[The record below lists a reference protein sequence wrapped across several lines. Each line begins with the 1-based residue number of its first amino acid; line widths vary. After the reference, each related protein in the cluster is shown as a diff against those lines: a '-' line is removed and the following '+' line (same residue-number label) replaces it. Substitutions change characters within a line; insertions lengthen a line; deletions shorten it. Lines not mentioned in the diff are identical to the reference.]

1 MRRFGTQGPVNSEEH
16 YVVSRSDELA
26 DYIDRVKQGRYIVL
40 FAPRQ
45 SGKTTFFKDAIKMLA
60 EEDSSY
66 FPIQLNF
73 EEYKNRTSDQFYVDV
88 YEDICEEIEYII
100 DSRNSELTHK
110 QLQIL
115 SGSKITDSV
124 SMRRFFRQLPHILK
138 NEKDLS
144 VLPRIFINI
153 DEFDGIPQTVVS
165 DFLHSL
171 RRIYLT
177 DRNVRSPYSLSIVGV
192 KSITQLNYDRSVSPF
207 NIQDEFT
214 LPNFT
219 LQQVGELFA
228 QYTDEVGQV
237 IAPEVLE
244 LLHRQTAGQ
253 PFLVNRIAQILTDE
267 IDIPKSDSIQ
277 LPHFLQAHAILLEE
291 RNTNI
296 DHLTTNIRRD
306 RRYETML
313 MEIAFADS
321 SRRFNLR
328 NEIISDL
335 VTYGVIGKDE
345 AGFCKILNPIYLY
358 CIIQTFQPPGNGLE
372 SEYFSDDG
380 PIDFSGY
387 LASSGMIRM
396 DALIDN
402 FKDFIARAGYRIL
415 QVPDTPQ
422 EFVGQYLLS
431 AYLDQFVQTVGASIR
446 LEVQTGRGRADIV
459 ISHKGRQYIIETKV
473 WRSERRYELGKQQL
487 AEYMKLED
495 TTQGYYV
502 VFDHRDNPNPFVETD
517 TFDDLTIRS
526 YVIPVLQTPPSQQIS
541 EQPLSYTLHT
551 GNNLETSMKSRMN
564 WLPAESD
571 LKTVCENYKDPIYSL
586 SQAEI
591 PAIILRSA
599 YSPEQ
604 CQGLIHRFTNMGL
617 MRDESDINTADKRT
631 RIDIG
636 TSLGNRGNNRDGFL
650 AHAKATHHLF
660 QFLFDGFD
668 NPVDL
673 IYESLAALSPGKDV
687 KVAREPDGSLYGPA
701 IFRVHYETHSYKP
714 HIDSVKY
721 REQRTDYAVYRFEH
735 QFAGVLC
742 VQNADADGKGTQAIL
757 HRCLWSEDVQPH
769 IAEETFDRYAAENGI
784 ENYQVDLEQGDL
796 YFFNTRCIHEV
807 PAVKGARARIVLA
820 VFIGYSPDDD
830 EIYVWS

>member
-1 MRRFGTQGPVNSEEH
+1 MRRFGTQGPVNSQEH

-26 DYIDRVKQGRYIVL
+26 DYIDRIKQGRYIVL

-45 SGKTTFFKDAIKMLA
+45 SGKTTFFKDAIKRLA
-60 EEDSSY
+60 GEDSSY

-73 EEYKNRTSDQFYVDV
+73 EIYKNCSPDVFYQDIF
-88 YEDICEEIEYII
+88 EDIREEIQINLI
-100 DSRNSELTHK
+100 KRGDQPSSRLVEFLDNT
-110 QLQIL
+110 QIRNHLGL
-115 SGSKITDSV
+115 S
-124 SMRRFFRQLPHILK
+124 RFFRQLTNFLRQESDASI
-138 NEKDLS
+138 
-144 VLPRIFINI
+144 VPRVAIII
-153 DEFDGIPQTVVS
+153 DEFDGIPQTVIN
-165 DFLHSL
+165 DFLHTL

-214 LPNFT
+214 LPNFS
-219 LQQVGELFA
+219 LQQVHELFA

-237 IAPEVLE
+237 IDPEVLE
-244 LLHRQTAGQ
+244 LLHKQTAGQ

-267 IDIPKSDSIQ
+267 LDIPKNDSIQ

-296 DHLTTNIRRD
+296 DHLTTTIRRD
-306 RRYETML
+306 RRYEMML
-313 MEIAFADS
+313 MEIAFTDGS
-321 SRRFNLR
+321 KRFNLR

-345 AGFCKILNPIYLY
+345 DGFCRILNPIYLY

-372 SEYFSDDG
+372 NEYFSDDG
-380 PIDFSGY
+380 PIDFSDY
-387 LASSGMIRM
+387 LTSSGMIRM

-402 FKDFIARAGYRIL
+402 FKNFIARAGYRIL

-446 LEVQTGRGRADIV
+446 LEVKTGRGRADII
-459 ISHKGRQYIIETKV
+459 ISHNGQQYIIETKV

-487 AEYMKLED
+487 VEYMKLED
-495 TTQGYYV
+495 ITQGYYV
-502 VFDHRDNPNPFVETD
+502 VFDHRDNPNPLVETD
-517 TFDDLTIRS
+517 TFDDLTIHS
-526 YVIPVLQTPPSQQIS
+526 YVIPVLQIPPSQQIS
-541 EQPLSYTLHT
+541 EQPLTYISHT
-551 GNNLETSMKSRMN
+551 RQNMETSMKSQTN
-564 WLPAESD
+564 WVPAEPD

-591 PAIILRSA
+591 PAIILRKA
-599 YSPEQ
+599 YSPKQ

-636 TSLGNRGNNRDGFL
+636 TSLGNRGNNKDDFL
-650 AHAKATHHLF
+650 AHAKVTHHLF
-660 QFLFDGFD
+660 QFLFNGFD

-673 IYESLAALSPGKDV
+673 IYESLAVLSPGKDV
-687 KVAREPDGSLYGPA
+687 MVAREPDGSLYGPA

-769 IAEETFDRYAAENGI
+769 IAEETFDRYAAENRI

-807 PAVKGARARIVLA
+807 PAVKGIRARIVLA
-820 VFIGYSPDDD
+820 VFIGYSPDDA

>member
-1 MRRFGTQGPVNSEEH
+1 MRRFGTQGPVNSQEH

-45 SGKTTFFKDAIKMLA
+45 SGKTTFFKDVLKVLS
-60 EEDSSY
+60 EEDESF

-73 EEYKNRTSDQFYVDV
+73 EIYKNCSPEVFYQDIL
-88 YEDICEEIEYII
+88 EDIREEIQTVYSKRSVNHSSKLVEYFESTQLTNHI
-100 DSRNSELTHK
+100 DFSRFL
-110 QLQIL
+110 
-115 SGSKITDSV
+115 
-124 SMRRFFRQLPHILK
+124 RQLANFLIQ
-138 NEKDLS
+138 ESDAS
-144 VLPRIFINI
+144 IIPRVVIII

-165 DFLHSL
+165 DFLHTL
-171 RRIYLT
+171 RRIYLS
-177 DRNVRSPYSLSIVGV
+177 DKVVRSPYSVSIVGV
-192 KSITQLNYDRSVSPF
+192 KSITQLNYDRSISPF

-214 LPNFT
+214 LPNFSH
-219 LQQVGELFA
+219 QQVRELFG
-228 QYTDEVGQV
+228 QYTDEVGQL
-237 IAPEVLE
+237 IAPDVLE
-244 LLHRQTAGQ
+244 LLHKQTAGQ
-253 PFLVNRIAQILTDE
+253 PFLVNRLAQILTED
-267 IDIPKSDSIQ
+267 IDIPKSDTIEIS
-277 LPHFLQAHAILLEE
+277 HFLQAHAILLEE

-306 RRYETML
+306 RKYESML
-313 MEIAFADS
+313 MEIAFSDDGK
-321 SRRFNLR
+321 RFNLR
-328 NEIISDL
+328 NETISDL
-335 VTYGVIGKDE
+335 VTFGVIRKGEDGLCE
-345 AGFCKILNPIYLY
+345 ILNPIYLY

-380 PIDFSGY
+380 PMDFAGY
-387 LASSGMIRM
+387 LASSGKIQM
-396 DALIDN
+396 DALINN
-402 FKDFIARAGYRIL
+402 FKNFIARVGYKIL

-459 ISHKGRQYIIETKV
+459 VSHYGEQYIIETKV

-487 AEYMKLED
+487 AEYMKLEN

-502 VFDHRDNPNPFVETD
+502 VFDHRENPRPLVETD
-517 TFDDLTIRS
+517 TIDGLTIRS
-526 YVIPVLQTPPSQQIS
+526 YVIPVLQKPPSQHLS
-541 EQPLSYTLHT
+541 EQQFSYLSQETQ
-551 GNNLETSMKSRMN
+551 NLETSMKSETN
-564 WLPAESD
+564 WLPAEPD
-571 LKTVCENYKDPIYSL
+571 LKTVCKNYKDPIYSL

-591 PAIILRSA
+591 PAIILRNA

-604 CQGLIHRFTNMGL
+604 CEGLINRFTNMGL
-617 MRDESDINTADKRT
+617 MRDEADMNSADKRT

-636 TSLGNRGNNRDGFL
+636 TSLGNRGNDKEGFL

-660 QFLFDGFD
+660 NHLFDGFD
-668 NPVDL
+668 NPVNL
-673 IYESLAALSPGKDV
+673 IYESLAALSPGKET

-742 VQNADADGKGTQAIL
+742 VQNADTNGKGTQAIL
-757 HRCLWSEDVQPH
+757 HRCLWSEDVQPY
-769 IAEETFDRYAAENGI
+769 IAEETFDQYAAENRI
-784 ENYQVDLEQGDL
+784 ENCQVDLKQGDL

-807 PAVKGARARIVLA
+807 PAVQGTRARIVLA
-820 VFIGYSPDDD
+820 VFIGYSADED

>member
-1 MRRFGTQGPVNSEEH
+1 MRRFGTQGPVNSQEH
-16 YVVSRSDELA
+16 YVVSRSVELA
-26 DYIDRVKQGRYIVL
+26 DYIARVKEGRYIVL

-45 SGKTTFFKDAIKMLA
+45 SGKTTFFKDALKVLTQ
-60 EEDSSY
+60 EDSSF

-73 EEYKNRTSDQFYVDV
+73 EIYKNCSSDIFYQDV
-88 YEDICEEIEYII
+88 LEDIREEIAINYCNRGVNLSSNLVQFL
-100 DSRNSELTHK
+100 DKT
-110 QLQIL
+110 QIVNHL
-115 SGSKITDSV
+115 DFS
-124 SMRRFFRQLPHILK
+124 RFFRQLP
-138 NEKDLS
+138 NFVRKDTDS
-144 VLPRIFINI
+144 YVIPRVVINI
-153 DEFDGIPQTVVS
+153 DEFDGIPQSAVS

-171 RRIYLT
+171 RKKYLT
-177 DRNVRSPYSLSIVGV
+177 DRNVRSPYSVSIVGV
-192 KSITQLNYDRSVSPF
+192 KSITQLNYDRSISPF

-219 LQQVGELFA
+219 HEQVCELFA

-237 IAPEVLE
+237 IVPEVLE
-244 LLHRQTAGQ
+244 LLHKQTAGQ
-253 PFLVNRIAQILTDE
+253 PFLVNRLGQILTNE
-267 IDIPKSDSIQ
+267 LDIPKNDIIQ
-277 LPHFLQAHAILLEE
+277 ISHFLQAHAILLEE

-313 MEIAFADS
+313 MEIAFS
-321 SRRFNLR
+321 YEGKRFNLR
-328 NEIISDL
+328 NEIVSDL
-335 VTYGVIGKDE
+335 VTYGVIKKGAD
-345 AGFCKILNPIYLY
+345 GFCKIINPIYLY

-387 LASSGMIRM
+387 LTSSGLIQM
-396 DALIDN
+396 DALIEN
-402 FKDFIARAGYRIL
+402 FKNFIARAGFKIL

-422 EFVGQYLLS
+422 EFVGQYILT

-459 ISHKGRQYIIETKV
+459 ISHNGQQYIIETKV

-487 AEYMKLED
+487 AEYMKLEN
-495 TTQGYYV
+495 TTHGYYV
-502 VFDHRDNPNPFVETD
+502 VFDHRDDPNPLVETD

-526 YVIPVLQTPPSQQIS
+526 YVIPVVQTAPSQLIS
-541 EQPLSYTLHT
+541 EQPLSYTSNTIH
-551 GNNLETSMKSRMN
+551 NWETLMKSQTK
-564 WLPAESD
+564 WQPAGPD
-571 LKTVCENYKDPIYSL
+571 LKTVCKNYIDPIYSL

-591 PAIILRSA
+591 PAIILRKV

-617 MRDESDINTADKRT
+617 MRDESDINSADKRT

-636 TSLGNRGNNRDGFL
+636 TSLGNRGNNKDGFL
-650 AHAKATHHLF
+650 THAKETHHLF
-660 QFLFDGFD
+660 QYLFDGFD
-668 NPVDL
+668 NPVNL
-673 IYESLAALSPGKDV
+673 IYESLDALSPGKDV
-687 KVAREPDGSLYGPA
+687 MVAREPDGSLYGPA

-721 REQRTDYAVYRFEH
+721 REHRTNYSVYRFEH

-769 IAEETFDRYAAENGI
+769 IAEDTFDRYAAENEI
-784 ENYQVDLEQGDL
+784 ENCQVVLEQGDL

-807 PAVKGARARIVLA
+807 PAVQGTCARIVLA